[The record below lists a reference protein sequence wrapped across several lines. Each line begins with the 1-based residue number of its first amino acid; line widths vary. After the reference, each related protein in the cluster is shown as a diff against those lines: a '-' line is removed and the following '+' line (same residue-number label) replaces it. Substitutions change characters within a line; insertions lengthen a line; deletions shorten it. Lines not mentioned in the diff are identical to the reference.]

1 MTIQGRYNVNKRDKD
16 GNFVGM
22 KVGIAIVAKQWF
34 YGEFWTAI
42 WVNDGIYK
50 MYKDAIALHSEIVS
64 LIDMGYT
71 IEWY

>member
-1 MTIQGRYNVNKRDKD
+1 MKYERDKD
-16 GNFVGM
+16 GNFRGM
-22 KVGIAIVAKQWF
+22 KVGIAIVTKYWF
-34 YGEFWTAI
+34 QGEFWTAI

-50 MYKDAIALHSEIVS
+50 MSKDAIALHSEIVS